1 VTAGLLCRT
10 RHTDRNEV
18 RDQLPSQMP
27 QLGTATLGKPLGNL
41 WIWPRTPKA
50 GPLAALVASTSSPVP
65 APGAR
70 NFRPNPASTGNPA
83 AMKQEH
89 GHRRQTSTAGTTRGC
104 WRPAQTACINGWV
117 TGIAVAPIGSSPA
130 SGHPPKLSVRPP
142 GTTPRTSVLRWQ
154 VLGII
159 DEVLNN
165 ADTLPEARSG
175 LLARIQENPGR
186 PEQALLAHLQDR
198 EEPAGP
204 SC

>member
-1 VTAGLLCRT
+1 
-10 RHTDRNEV
+10 
-18 RDQLPSQMP
+18 
-27 QLGTATLGKPLGNL
+27 
-41 WIWPRTPKA
+41 
-50 GPLAALVASTSSPVP
+50 
-65 APGAR
+65 
-70 NFRPNPASTGNPA
+70 
-83 AMKQEH
+83 
-89 GHRRQTSTAGTTRGC
+89 
-104 WRPAQTACINGWV
+104 
-117 TGIAVAPIGSSPA
+117 
-130 SGHPPKLSVRPP
+130 
-142 GTTPRTSVLRWQ
+142 VLRWQ